1 MNGKSSLFNINSTVS
16 SSTQSRIKGKSDTP
30 IVSSASHSK
39 MKVVSTTTDTTD
51 IILVYPF
58 VGGIRIEDAAKHLKV
73 SSHDEKMLS
82 EQEILKLQQEAT
94 LGRSHILTITA
105 QDRDILNKP
114 QFLNDTLI
122 DFWMRW
128 YGCNCIPVALY
139 FLRLIK
145 LMDAFLAAS
154 LFHHKDLSE
163 GRPVKVLRSFF
174 FNSLL

>member
-1 MNGKSSLFNINSTVS
+1 
-16 SSTQSRIKGKSDTP
+16 
-30 IVSSASHSK
+30 

-114 QFLNDTLI
+114 QFLNDTLV

-128 YGCNCIPVALY
+128 YGCNCCSCRIIFSAFDKADGRLSCRFIISSQGSLGRKTRQSLAFIFFQLTFIVLCGMKDALLY
-139 FLRLIK
+139 LAGQLRK
-145 LMDAFLAAS
+145 A
-154 LFHHKDLSE
+154 
-163 GRPVKVLRSFF
+163 
-174 FNSLL
+174 